1 MLYRPFEN
9 RLNILLGEHG
19 LYRAQWTV
27 LYYLANFGPST
38 PVELANYQSVE
49 KPTMTR
55 TIHRLKELE
64 YLETIPTKDKREK
77 KMQLTALGKKVY
89 EDVRVSIDE
98 FEQDILEG
106 ISEEEQLKA
115 IQIMKAIQQN
125 ILK

>member
-9 RLNILLGEHG
+9 QLNTLLGKHG

-27 LYYLANFGPST
+27 LYYLFNFGPST
-38 PVELANYQSVE
+38 LVELANYQSVE

-55 TIHRLKELE
+55 TVQRLKELG
-64 YLETIPTKDKREK
+64 YLEAVPTKDKREK
-77 KMQLTALGKKVY
+77 RMQLTELGNEVY
-89 EDVRVSIDE
+89 KEVRETVDA
-98 FEQDILEG
+98 FEQEILQG

-115 IQIMKAIQQN
+115 IQIMKDIQHN